1 MKATAIQEKASAEYS
16 LSATIRALVGSG
28 DYAACEDLISKA
40 MGANP
45 HSPEPHNLMGIL
57 LEKTGNHP
65 MAMKHFRAACDLDP
79 TYRPASQNI
88 NNYGTFYSSGRCA
101 FDDTDCMDEGA
112 GQYVVQYN
120 EQGIGHVVGRR

>member
-1 MKATAIQEKASAEYS
+1 MKAVVFKEREVEENT
-16 LSATIRALVGSG
+16 LSAIVRALVKDGK
-28 DYAACEDLISKA
+28 YEQCENIISKA

-79 TYRPASQNI
+79 TYRPANENI

-101 FDDTDCMDEGA
+101 YDDADCMDGGA
-112 GQYVVQYN
+112 GKYVIEYN
-120 EQGIGHVVGRR
+120 DQGIGHVIGRR